1 LSQGS
6 SQDDEP
12 RVVDATRWL
21 FEHVERLLEREES
34 TAIPYLER
42 LLVATAQPEMR
53 IYCLKNLGVLHLAA
67 GELGEARK
75 YLRAAI
81 DLSPSDPELH
91 HALGKIA
98 IANGQFWLAL
108 IEFMEALHH
117 GREEE
122 VVAFMRAV
130 ANTMRQL
137 QFGEIA
143 VAVLLGAAERSPDD
157 PWVLDSLARV
167 YEAEERWLDAIAAR
181 ESLVDVLDQQ
191 RALGPTTPVAVR
203 ADLERLSARMREGMR
218 LTVDDERPTGDFDVQ
233 RTNSPAGLHTLVE
246 ALGLRDHNFALL
258 ATGEALWA
266 RAVAAK
272 LDIHLEVTTLAAAVH
287 WVVERLHWRVP
298 TTLEELAALYRADAE
313 RLPAAVRL
321 VVACLDVRL
330 VPTEGP
336 RPELAPDDRDRLE
349 KLQRA
354 ILFGVSVDEV
364 EAKAMLGD
372 PE

>member
-6 SQDDEP
+6 SQDDGP
-12 RVVDATRWL
+12 RVVDAIRWL
-21 FEHVERLLEREES
+21 FEHVERLLERENAS
-34 TAIPYLER
+34 AIPYLER
-42 LLVATAQPEMR
+42 LLVATAEPEMR
-53 IYCLKNLGVLHLAA
+53 TYCLKNLGILHLGA
-67 GELGEARK
+67 GELDEARK
-75 YLRAAI
+75 YLRAAVE
-81 DLSPSDPELH
+81 LSPSDPELH
-91 HALGKIA
+91 HSLGKIA
-98 IANGQFWLAL
+98 IANGQLWLAL
-108 IEFMEALHH
+108 IEFMEAIHH
-117 GREEE
+117 GRDEE

-130 ANTMRQL
+130 ASTMRQL

-157 PWVLDSLARV
+157 PWVLDSLARM

-181 ESLVDVLDQQ
+181 ESLVDVLDSQ

-218 LTVDDERPTGDFDVQ
+218 LTALDEDPDKDFDVQ
-233 RTNSPAGLHTLVE
+233 RTSSPAGLHTLVK

-266 RAVAAK
+266 RAVAGR
-272 LDIHLEVTTLAAAVH
+272 LDVHLEVNTLAAAVH

-298 TTLEELAALYRADAE
+298 TTLEQLAVLYRADAD

-330 VPTEGP
+330 VPTESLE
-336 RPELAPDDRDRLE
+336 PELAPDDRERLE

-354 ILFGVSVDEV
+354 ILFGVPVDEV
-364 EAKAMLGD
+364 DARAMLGD
-372 PE
+372 VD